1 MNKNDFILDRAN
13 NELDT
18 MVNQEAINKFLTEK
32 FLGKCWHEPDFTGSG
47 YASSTCCDC
56 NEEVDNQD
64 LFTPTG
70 FFILWE
76 KAQKEEWWFT
86 FLETTKYHQ
95 VTQGIRTRVEKT
107 DWLGKALV
115 NPLTFPILLAEYI
128 GWKEEL

>member
-76 KAQKEEWWFT
+76 KAQKEEWWDRFII
-86 FLETTKYHQ
+86 ESDWP
-95 VTQGIRTRVEKT
+95 VDSEK
-107 DWLGKALV
+107 DNNWIDYIVAI
-115 NPLTFPILLAEYI
+115 NRPITFPILLAEFL
-128 GWKEEL
+128 GWKEGE